1 MTNTAKPVQ
10 FRPAGFCGK
19 CERVIM
25 PISETDSIGDARVSR
40 GYARWRN
47 GDKVQWESI
56 SGWRGGVIAGLHGGY
71 ATVVDYDRRRT
82 DCVAVSDLRR
92 VVPRD
97 DAGNAKG

>member
-1 MTNTAKPVQ
+1 
-10 FRPAGFCGK
+10 
-19 CERVIM
+19 M
-25 PISETDSIGDARVSR
+25 PISDTDTIGDAREAR

-97 DAGNAKG
+97 DGR